1 VTDVALAGQGG
12 RRGLEASYSGSVGG
26 LFARDLVVMR
36 RNLGEFLSRTIMQP
50 LLFVFVFAYLF
61 PKIGQGFSGGLPG
74 TTFATVIVPGLVA
87 VAALF
92 SGITAV
98 GLPLSMELGVNQEI
112 EDRVLAPLPVWA
124 VALEKIAFGSFQSL
138 FSALVVFPLVFLV
151 PATPVSVHVSNWP
164 LLIGV
169 MALACLGSGSL
180 GLVVGTI
187 VRPDRIAFVFTLL
200 VLPLTF
206 LGCVYYPWAR
216 LAPVRWLQVLVL
228 ANPLVYV
235 SEGLRAALTPALPHM
250 PDWAFLLAMVL
261 AVVLLS
267 LVGVRLFNRRVVD

>member
-1 VTDVALAGQGG
+1 MSDAALEKPLRRQRVEPSFAG
-12 RRGLEASYSGSVGG
+12 SFWG
-26 LFARDLVVMR
+26 LFVRDLMVLR
-36 RNLGEFLSRTIMQP
+36 RNLGEFLSRTITQP

-112 EDRVLAPLPVWA
+112 EDRILAPLPVWT
-124 VALEKIAFGSFQSL
+124 VALEKIAFGSFQAL
-138 FSALVVFPLVFLV
+138 LSALVVFPLVFLV
-151 PATPVSVHVSNWP
+151 PATPVSVHVSNWA
-164 LLIGV
+164 LLIVV
-169 MALACLGSGSL
+169 MALACLGSGCL
-180 GLVVGTI
+180 GLVVGTL

-216 LAPVRWLQVLVL
+216 LAPVPWLQVIVL

-250 PDWAFLLAMVL
+250 PEWAFLLAMVM
-261 AVVLLS
+261 AVVLLAS
-267 LVGVRLFNRRVVD
+267 LGVRLFRRRVIG